1 MIEGLLRDCRE
12 EMEYYTK
19 VEMKSRLFEFVLNVT
34 MRMIAGKRYYGM
46 DVREVEEAKMFQELV
61 EETFEVSV
69 SSNLADFF
77 PALRLGER
85 RLVRLHKKRDEFMQ
99 ALVDEHRR
107 KNDHFNDDHNEE
119 VDEEG
124 KGKKRS
130 IIDVLLSLQQ
140 SDPEYYTDDII
151 KGAAGTLLVA
161 GTDTSMVTIEW
172 AMSLLTNHPDTMEKA
187 RDELNLNVGKHRIM
201 SEFDLPNLPFL
212 RCIINETL
220 RLHPPAPIIPAH
232 ESSEDCN
239 VGGFHVPRGTMLL
252 VNAWA
257 IQRDPKLWT
266 NPTSFMPERFMEGGR
281 EREGPKGSLMPFGM
295 GRRACPGEG
304 MAMRVVGLALGVLI
318 QFFEWDKGSEEVDLS
333 EAAGLVVHKARPL
346 EVLCRPCRYL
356 KKALESDL

>member
-1 MIEGLLRDCRE
+1 MIQGLIRDCKQ
-12 EMEYYTK
+12 EMEYTK
-19 VEMKSRLFEFVLNVT
+19 VEMKSRLFELVLNVT

-46 DVREVEEAKMFQELV
+46 DVREAEEAKMFRELV
-61 EETFEVSV
+61 EETFEVSGAA
-69 SSNLADFF
+69 NLADFF

-107 KNDHFNDDHNEE
+107 RNDFGDDHGEE
-119 VDEEG
+119 VDEER
-124 KGKKRS
+124 KGEKRS

-151 KGAAGTLLVA
+151 KGAAGTLLAA

-172 AMSLLTNHPDTMEKA
+172 AMSLLTNHPDTTAKA
-187 RDELNLNVGKHRIM
+187 RDEINLNVGKHRIM

-232 ESSEDCN
+232 ESSKDCI
-239 VGGFHVPRGTMLL
+239 VGGFHVPCGTMLL

-257 IQRDPKLWT
+257 IQRDPELWT
-266 NPTSFMPERFMEGGR
+266 NPTSFRPERFVEGGR
-281 EREGPKGSLMPFGM
+281 EREGSKGSFMPFGM

-304 MAMRVVGLALGVLI
+304 LAMRVVGLALGALI
-318 QFFEWDKGSEEVDLS
+318 QCFEWEKGSEEVDLS
-333 EAAGLVVHKARPL
+333 EATGLIVHKARPL
-346 EVLCRPCRYL
+346 EVLCRPCGYL